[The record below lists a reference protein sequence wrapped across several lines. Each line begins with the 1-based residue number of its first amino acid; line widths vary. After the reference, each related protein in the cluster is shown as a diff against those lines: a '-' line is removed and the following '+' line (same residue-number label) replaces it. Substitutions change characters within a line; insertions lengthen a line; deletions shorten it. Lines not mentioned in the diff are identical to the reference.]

1 MCWKGITLAVL
12 GIIMF
17 ASTAAVGQVVDI
29 SKAFDKTLNI
39 SANMKVLE
47 DAAGTLSVND
57 LENLDFREN
66 GKNEFAFPFTNS
78 VFWIRLELVNEA
90 SDNSD
95 WVVHWDNPVL
105 EELSFYILDAKT
117 GQIRGEEHYDLAE
130 EKDTRLYSQEPVFHF
145 SLPKEEG
152 STIYFRLKSRRGQ
165 FGFLRAYSLSGFRNS
180 EIGDHDTQALVN
192 GMLIFRLLLIG
203 ILSFSIIND
212 RLFRSYSAIIFM
224 KTIGFWSLGNVTGP
238 LFSDDPEVIARINHF
253 FYTIMPLCLLL
264 FTLKTLDLNQVVRWM
279 GRLGYTIL
287 IGAITLI
294 AISIFDYQWY
304 WVKASMSSAVLCG
317 IYTLILYG
325 YFGYKKLNI
334 HKYYSIPLILGLAS
348 NLLIMVR
355 VLTYLSFNGIF
366 ALAFAFFV
374 AEILV
379 FIVFLGK
386 IFRQTERRKF
396 EAEQALLTE
405 ADQNR
410 RLQELDDLKTG
421 FFTDISHE
429 IRTPLTLMYGPAQEL
444 LKKYPDEKM
453 TGLLA
458 ENLSKLKVLVDEL
471 LDIQKLEAGKMTPA
485 IIKGDVA
492 REVKLLISSF
502 DSLAQSKG
510 VSLSLKQSHDHFQGC
525 YDRQML
531 SKIVNNLLSN
541 AIKFTPEDGTIRC
554 VVDFNERSEVFS
566 FAISN
571 SGSRIT
577 EDQLLRVFD
586 RFYQVGQTGHTG
598 SGVGLALVKELVT
611 LLKGDIQVSSDD
623 HETHFRLQLPL
634 NVGLWPV
641 QEINET
647 QIPDRV
653 ALEITTAEAS
663 LGESTHQDGRE
674 LLLLVEDNDDMRS
687 YIRTLLA
694 DEYNMIEAVNGE
706 EGFNLAKKEV
716 PDIIICDAMMPV
728 MDGYEF
734 SKRVKNTLQTSH
746 IPVVMLTAKTS
757 RASRIESYEQGVD
770 NYLTKPFDTD
780 ELKTVLNALKLN
792 RKRLR
797 EIYAKEVIDLKPE
810 EIKVSS
816 REKQFLDALKQCL
829 EANYSKSGL
838 TVTDL
843 AIALKVSDT
852 QLRRKL
858 KSISGYSPNEYLRKF
873 RLDKAAQLLS
883 SQAKSVSE
891 VAYDVGFEN
900 LSYFSKVFF
909 NEYNCLPS
917 EFGLEETAQ
926 STD

>member
-1 MCWKGITLAVL
+1 MSWKGFTLTVL
-12 GIIMF
+12 GIIML
-17 ASTAAVGQVVDI
+17 ASTEALGQTVDI
-29 SKAFDKTLNI
+29 SEALDKMLNI
-39 SANMKVLE
+39 SANMEILE
-47 DAAGTLSVND
+47 DTSGALRLND
-57 LENLDFREN
+57 LDDLDFLLN
-66 GKNEFAFPFTNS
+66 GKDEFVFPFTKS
-78 VFWIRLELVNEA
+78 AFWVRLNLTNEGSA
-90 SDNSD
+90 NSD
-95 WVVHWDNPVL
+95 WVLHWDNPVL
-105 EELSFYILDAKT
+105 EDLSFYVLDANS
-117 GQIRGEEHYDLAE
+117 GQMRDEEHYDLAE

-145 SLPKEEG
+145 NLPKGEG
-152 STIYFRLKSRRGQ
+152 RTIYFRLKSRRGH
-165 FGFLRAYSLSGFRNS
+165 FGFLRAYSLAGFKNS

-203 ILSFSIIND
+203 ILSFSIISD
-212 RLFRSYSAIIFM
+212 KLFRSYSAIIFM

-238 LFSDDPEVIARINHF
+238 LFSDDPEVIARINHL

-264 FTLKTLDLNQVVRWM
+264 FGLKTLALDQVMRWM
-279 GRLGYTIL
+279 GRLGYIIL
-287 IGAITLI
+287 IGALALIT
-294 AISIFDYQWY
+294 ISTFDYQWY
-304 WVKASMSSAVLCG
+304 WIKASMSSAVISGVYALV
-317 IYTLILYG
+317 LYG

-334 HKYYSIPLILGLAS
+334 HKYYSIPLLLGLVS

-355 VLTYLSFNGIF
+355 VLTHFSFNGIF

-379 FIVFLGK
+379 FIIFLGK

-396 EAEQALLTE
+396 EAEQALLSE

-410 RLQELDDLKTG
+410 RLQELDDLKTS

-458 ENLSKLKVLVDEL
+458 DNLSKLKGLVDEL
-471 LDIQKLEAGKMTPA
+471 LDIQKLEAGKMTPV
-485 IIKGDVA
+485 IIKGDVGSQLS
-492 REVKLLISSF
+492 LLISSF

-510 VSLSLKQSHDHFQGC
+510 VSLSLEQSHDHFKGC
-525 YDRQML
+525 YDEQML

-541 AIKFTPEDGTIRC
+541 AIKFTPKGGVIRC
-554 VVDFNERSEVFS
+554 VVDFNEKSERLFFTV
-566 FAISN
+566 SN
-571 SGSRIT
+571 TGSRIS

-586 RFYQVGQTGHTG
+586 RFYQVEQTGHSG

-623 HETHFRLQLPL
+623 RQTRFSLELPM
-634 NVGLWPV
+634 NAELWSA
-641 QEINET
+641 QEIKEIET
-647 QIPDRV
+647 PGEV
-653 ALEITTAEAS
+653 SLEAIRKEVPVKEETYRE
-663 LGESTHQDGRE
+663 GRE

-694 DEYNMIEAVNGE
+694 AEYNLIEAENGE
-706 EGFNLAKKEV
+706 EGFKLAKKEV

-734 SKRVKNTLQTSH
+734 SKRIKNTLQTSH
-746 IPVVMLTAKTS
+746 IPIVMLTAKTS

-780 ELKTVLNALKLN
+780 ELKTVLNALKVN
-792 RKRLR
+792 RKKLR

-829 EANYSKSGL
+829 EANYTQSGM
-838 TVTDL
+838 TVADL
-843 AIALKVSDT
+843 ANTLKVSDT

-900 LSYFSKVFF
+900 LSYFSKVFQA
-909 NEYNCLPS
+909 EYGCLPS
-917 EFGLEETAQ
+917 EYGV
-926 STD
+926 

>member
-1 MCWKGITLAVL
+1 MSRKGFTPTVL
-12 GIIMF
+12 GIMMF
-17 ASTAAVGQVVDI
+17 VSTVTFSQTVDI
-29 SKAFDKTLNI
+29 SEAFGETLNI
-39 SANMKVLE
+39 SANMEVLE
-47 DAAGTLSVND
+47 DPSGVLGLSD
-57 LENLDFREN
+57 LDNLDFRQN
-66 GKNEFAFPFTNS
+66 GKDEFVFPFTNS
-78 VFWIRLELVNEA
+78 VFWVRLNLVNER

-95 WVVHWDNPVL
+95 WVLHWDNPVL
-105 EELSFYILDAKT
+105 EELSFYSLDAET
-117 GQIRGEEHYDLAE
+117 GQIRGEEHYNMAE

-145 SLPKEEG
+145 GLPKG
-152 STIYFRLKSRRGQ
+152 RGRTIYFRLKSRRGH
-165 FGFLRAYSLSGFRNS
+165 FGFLRAYSLSGFKKS

-203 ILSFSIIND
+203 ILSFSIISD
-212 RLFRSYSAIIFM
+212 KLFRSYSAIIFM

-238 LFSDDPEVIARINHF
+238 LFSDDPEVIARINHI

-264 FTLKTLDLNQVVRWM
+264 FALKTLALDQVKRWI
-279 GRLGYTIL
+279 GRLGYAIL
-287 IGAITLI
+287 IGAFVLI
-294 AISIFDYQWY
+294 MISTYDYQWY
-304 WVKASMSSAVLCG
+304 WVKASMSFSVISGAYALA
-317 IYTLILYG
+317 LYG

-334 HKYYSIPLILGLAS
+334 HKYYSIPLLLGLVS

-355 VLTYLSFNGIF
+355 VLTHFSFNGIF

-379 FIVFLGK
+379 FIIFLGK

-410 RLQELDDLKTG
+410 RLQELDDLKTS

-458 ENLSKLKVLVDEL
+458 DNLSKLRGLVDEL
-471 LDIQKLEAGKMTPA
+471 LDIQKLEAGKMTPV
-485 IIKGDVA
+485 IIKGDVGSQL
-492 REVKLLISSF
+492 RLLISSF
-502 DSLAQSKG
+502 DSLAESKG
-510 VSLSLKQSHDHFQGC
+510 VSLSLKQSHDHFKGC
-525 YDRQML
+525 YDEQML

-541 AIKFTPEDGTIRC
+541 AIKFTPKGGEIRC
-554 VVDFNERSEVFS
+554 LVDFNEKSQQLVFTV
-566 FAISN
+566 SN
-571 SGSRIT
+571 TGSRISG
-577 EDQLLRVFD
+577 DQLLRVFD
-586 RFYQVGQTGHTG
+586 RFYQVEQTGHSG
-598 SGVGLALVKELVT
+598 SGVGLALVRELVT
-611 LLKGDIQVSSDD
+611 LLKGDIKVSSNDL
-623 HETHFRLQLPL
+623 ETSFSLELPL
-634 NVGLWPV
+634 NAGLWPT

-647 QIPDRV
+647 EISDEIS
-653 ALEITTAEAS
+653 LETANKETPATETTHRE
-663 LGESTHQDGRE
+663 GRE

-694 DEYNMIEAVNGE
+694 AEYNLIEAENGK
-706 EGFNLAKKEV
+706 EGFKLAKKEV

-734 SKRVKNTLQTSH
+734 SKRIKSTLQTSH
-746 IPVVMLTAKTS
+746 IPIVMLTAKTS

-780 ELKTVLNALKLN
+780 ELKTVLNALRAN
-792 RKRLR
+792 RKKLR

-816 REKQFLDALKQCL
+816 REKQFLDGLKQCL
-829 EANYSKSGL
+829 EANYRESGL

-843 AIALKVSDT
+843 ANALRVSDT

-883 SQAKSVSE
+883 SQARSVSE

-900 LSYFSKVFF
+900 LSYFSKAFF

-917 EFGLEETAQ
+917 EYGIKKVG
-926 STD
+926 